1 MPDGTDTPAAGTPA
15 APAPFIASLPETLR
29 SNPAF
34 EGVKDVGD
42 LATRYADTRKPF
54 AEQLPEDIRGEAVFK
69 DVKDLATLAKGYHG
83 AQKLLG
89 VPKDQLLRLPTDP
102 SDAKQWDPLYKAIGR
117 PEKPTDYKV
126 TTPDGKPLDPTFQ
139 ESLYTVAHENGVS
152 QKALEKLTHWII
164 ERGNGVTKAQSDARD
179 LETKTAVDGLKGK
192 WGGAFDKYVAS
203 SQAATTYLAEQAGID
218 PAAVKAELEKTGL
231 GNSVNLIQ
239 MLAKVG
245 ETLKEDGKLE
255 GRGGGDSDLK
265 SPAEALQ
272 EINSLT
278 SEPTFKAAYFDK
290 RNPGHAAAVQRIY
303 ALRQLAH
310 PEQGQAA

>member
-164 ERGNGVTKAQSDARD
+164 ERGNGVTKAQGEAAA
-179 LETKTAVDGLKGK
+179 LATKTAVDGLKTEWGAAYDQKINEGQSAVAHLDNELKLGGK
-192 WGGAFDKYVAS
+192 L
-203 SQAATTYLAEQAGID
+203 TE
-218 PAAVKAELEKTGL
+218 ELNKTGL
-231 GNSVNLIQ
+231 GNSPAI
-239 MLAKVG
+239 AKVFQHFAAS
-245 ETLKEDGKLE
+245 LKEDGKLE